1 MLYSSLKHLEKNE
14 RGNKK
19 NKYRSTFA
27 VALQKTRNLMSN
39 TFNKI
44 KALWEY
50 QS

>member
-14 RGNKK
+14 RGNK
-19 NKYRSTFA
+19 NKYRSTFT

-44 KALWEY
+44 KALREY